1 MIILRNILFSKKP
14 EKDTPKKTRI
24 GIGWLQENMGKNEA
38 EEIFRD
44 INEQIDSDYAE
55 GKSREEIIKNAEKAG
70 KRSVMKRN
78 LGGVAGRALIKGI
91 PAAVIAYAASKNSK
105 LRNQLLENRGIN
117 LNGQKESKVL
127 NTLDKHKGKIAV
139 GAGLISAGIELS
151 KKKNLPSLIKKTKSA
166 KNAGERTAE
175 QRTKNKKEDKDLRQK
190 EFGKI
195 TDKFKKYFARKSEE
209 IAPGDKKL
217 FNKILKDNHK
227 EAGIDKMIVIDHP
240 YADTYIGE
248 KTIRLGKDTVN
259 KGDFSTL
266 AHEMG
271 HAYHDS
277 NKKSKLGRAFHRL
290 DRKINDIYNN
300 IGISAL
306 SSDMKEKYKDYD
318 FSNGLPGE
326 LKDKINRVAK
336 GTKRVV
342 GSSVSGISGI
352 AAGYKAEEEKEKGNK
367 KKARLISAGSLA
379 IPILRHTPELGSEIS
394 ASSKAMKMIKAAG
407 ANKKQIN
414 TARKSLG
421 YALGTYG
428 VDLGKNLII
437 NGGSQL
443 IGKGV
448 YKLTHRKKKEDKKG
462 ENLDKNPTTVNLEKT
477 DLEVR

>member
-105 LRNQLLENRGIN
+105 LRDQLLENRGIN

-139 GAGLISAGIELS
+139 GAGLIASGIELS
-151 KKKNLPSLIKKTKSA
+151 NKKNLPSLIKKTKSA

-195 TDKFKKYFARKSEE
+195 TDKVKKYFARKSEE
-209 IAPGDKKL
+209 TAPGDKKL

-248 KTIRLGKDTVN
+248 KTIVLGKDTVN
-259 KGDFSTL
+259 KGDFGTL

-318 FSNGLPGE
+318 FSNGLPKE
-326 LKDKINRVAK
+326 LEDKINRVAYK
-336 GTKRVV
+336 TKRIV

-448 YKLTHRKKKEDKKG
+448 YKLTHRKKKEDKK
-462 ENLDKNPTTVNLEKT
+462 EEKG
-477 DLEVR
+477 R

>member
-1 MIILRNILFSKKP
+1 MIILRDKLFSKKP
-14 EKDTPKKTRI
+14 EKDTLKKTRI

-91 PAAVIAYAASKNSK
+91 PTAVIAYAASKNSK

-195 TDKFKKYFARKSEE
+195 TGKVKKYFARKSEE
-209 IAPGDKKL
+209 IAPEDKKL
-217 FNKILKDNHK
+217 YDKILKDNHK
-227 EAGIDKMIVIDHP
+227 EAGVDKIEIVNNPHSDS
-240 YADTYIGE
+240 YIGQ

-271 HAYHDS
+271 HAYHES

-290 DRKINDIYNN
+290 DEKINDIYND

-306 SSDMKEKYKDYD
+306 GSDMEEKYKDYD

-326 LKDKINRVAK
+326 LENKVRRVAYR
-336 GTKRVV
+336 TKKIV

-367 KKARLISAGSLA
+367 KKAKLISAGSLA
-379 IPILRHTPELGSEIS
+379 IPILGHTPELGREIS

-428 VDLGKNLII
+428 VDLGKHLII

-448 YKLTHRKKKEDKKG
+448 YKLTHRKKKEDKKE

-477 DLEVR
+477 GVEVR

>member
-44 INEQIDSDYAE
+44 INEQIDSDYAK

-105 LRNQLLENRGIN
+105 LRDQLLENRGIN

-139 GAGLISAGIELS
+139 GAGLIASGIELS
-151 KKKNLPSLIKKTKSA
+151 NKKNLPSLIKKTKSA

-175 QRTKNKKEDKDLRQK
+175 QRTKNKKENKDLRQK

-195 TDKFKKYFARKSEE
+195 TAKLKYHFARKSEE
-209 IAPGDKKL
+209 TAPGDKKL

-227 EAGIDKMIVIDHP
+227 EAGVDKIEITQNRDSYMM
-240 YADTYIGE
+240 GK
-248 KTIRLGKDTVN
+248 KTILLGKDTVN

-290 DRKINDIYNN
+290 DEKIGNIYN
-300 IGISAL
+300 GI
-306 SSDMKEKYKDYD
+306 
-318 FSNGLPGE
+318 
-326 LKDKINRVAK
+326 
-336 GTKRVV
+336 
-342 GSSVSGISGI
+342 GSSFKFRS
-352 AAGYKAEEEKEKGNK
+352 
-367 KKARLISAGSLA
+367 
-379 IPILRHTPELGSEIS
+379 
-394 ASSKAMKMIKAAG
+394 
-407 ANKKQIN
+407 
-414 TARKSLG
+414 
-421 YALGTYG
+421 
-428 VDLGKNLII
+428 
-437 NGGSQL
+437 
-443 IGKGV
+443 
-448 YKLTHRKKKEDKKG
+448 
-462 ENLDKNPTTVNLEKT
+462 
-477 DLEVR
+477 

>member
-1 MIILRNILFSKKP
+1 MII
-14 EKDTPKKTRI
+14 
-24 GIGWLQENMGKNEA
+24 
-38 EEIFRD
+38 
-44 INEQIDSDYAE
+44 
-55 GKSREEIIKNAEKAG
+55 
-70 KRSVMKRN
+70 
-78 LGGVAGRALIKGI
+78 
-91 PAAVIAYAASKNSK
+91 
-105 LRNQLLENRGIN
+105 
-117 LNGQKESKVL
+117 
-127 NTLDKHKGKIAV
+127 
-139 GAGLISAGIELS
+139 
-151 KKKNLPSLIKKTKSA
+151 
-166 KNAGERTAE
+166 
-175 QRTKNKKEDKDLRQK
+175 LRQK

-248 KTIRLGKDTVN
+248 KTIVLGKDTVN
-259 KGDFSTL
+259 KGDFGTL

-277 NKKSKLGRAFHRL
+277 NKKSKLGRAFHKL
-290 DRKINDIYNN
+290 DRKINDVYNG

-306 SSDMKEKYKDYD
+306 GSDMEEKYKDYD
-318 FSNGLPGE
+318 FSNGLPRE
-326 LKDKINRVAK
+326 LEDKINRVAK

-379 IPILRHTPELGSEIS
+379 IPILGHTPELGVEIS

-437 NGGSQL
+437 NGGGQL

>member
-1 MIILRNILFSKKP
+1 MIILRDKLFSKKP
-14 EKDTPKKTRI
+14 EKDIPKKTRI

-91 PAAVIAYAASKNSK
+91 PTAVIAYAASKNSK

-117 LNGQKESKVL
+117 LNGQKESRVL
-127 NTLDKHKGKIAV
+127 NTLDKYKGKIAV

-190 EFGKI
+190 EFGRI
-195 TDKFKKYFARKSEE
+195 TDKVKKYFARKSEE

-227 EAGIDKMIVIDHP
+227 EAGVDKIEITQNRDS
-240 YADTYIGE
+240 YIGE

-259 KGDFSTL
+259 KGDFCTL

-290 DRKINDIYNN
+290 DKKIDNIYNG

-306 SSDMKEKYKDYD
+306 GSDMEEKYKDYD
-318 FSNGLPGE
+318 FSNGLPKE
-326 LKDKINRVAK
+326 LEDKINRVAK
-336 GTKRVV
+336 GTKRIV

-448 YKLTHRKKKEDKKG
+448 YKLTHRKKKEDKKK
-462 ENLDKNPTTVNLEKT
+462 ET
-477 DLEVR
+477 

>member
-91 PAAVIAYAASKNSK
+91 PTAVIAYAASKNSK
-105 LRNQLLENRGIN
+105 LRDQLLENRGIN
-117 LNGQKESKVL
+117 LNGQKESSVL

-175 QRTKNKKEDKDLRQK
+175 QRTKNKKENKDLRQK

-195 TDKFKKYFARKSEE
+195 TNKVKKYFARKSEE
-209 IAPGDKKL
+209 TAPGDKKL

-227 EAGIDKMIVIDHP
+227 EAGVDKIEITQNRDSYMM
-240 YADTYIGE
+240 GK
-248 KTIRLGKDTVN
+248 KTILLGKDTVN

-290 DRKINDIYNN
+290 DEKIGNIYNG
-300 IGISAL
+300 IGSL
-306 SSDMKEKYKDYD
+306 SLLSPNVREKYKDYD
-318 FSNGLPGE
+318 FSNGLPKE
-326 LKDKINRVAK
+326 LEDKINRVAYK
-336 GTKRVV
+336 TKRIV

-448 YKLTHRKKKEDKKG
+448 YKLTHRKKKEDKKK

-477 DLEVR
+477 DLGVR

>member
-1 MIILRNILFSKKP
+1 MIIIRNILFSKKP
-14 EKDTPKKTRI
+14 E
-24 GIGWLQENMGKNEA
+24 
-38 EEIFRD
+38 
-44 INEQIDSDYAE
+44 
-55 GKSREEIIKNAEKAG
+55 
-70 KRSVMKRN
+70 
-78 LGGVAGRALIKGI
+78 
-91 PAAVIAYAASKNSK
+91 
-105 LRNQLLENRGIN
+105 
-117 LNGQKESKVL
+117 
-127 NTLDKHKGKIAV
+127 
-139 GAGLISAGIELS
+139 
-151 KKKNLPSLIKKTKSA
+151 
-166 KNAGERTAE
+166 
-175 QRTKNKKEDKDLRQK
+175 QRTKNKKENKDLRQK

-195 TDKFKKYFARKSEE
+195 TDKVKKYFARKSEE
-209 IAPGDKKL
+209 TAPGDKKL

-227 EAGIDKMIVIDHP
+227 EAGVDKIEITQNRDSYMM
-240 YADTYIGE
+240 GK
-248 KTIRLGKDTVN
+248 KTILLGKDTVN

-290 DRKINDIYNN
+290 DEKIGNIYNG
-300 IGISAL
+300 IGSL
-306 SSDMKEKYKDYD
+306 SLLSPNVREKYKDYD
-318 FSNGLPGE
+318 FSNGLPKE
-326 LKDKINRVAK
+326 LEDKINRVAYK
-336 GTKRVV
+336 TKRIV

-448 YKLTHRKKKEDKKG
+448 YKLTHRKKKEDKKKK
-462 ENLDKNPTTVNLEKT
+462 NLDKNPTMNLEKT
-477 DLEVR
+477 SLEVR

>member
-227 EAGIDKMIVIDHP
+227 EAGVDKMKIVNYP

-248 KTIRLGKDTVN
+248 KTIVLGKDTVN

-290 DRKINDIYNN
+290 DRKINDVYNG

-306 SSDMKEKYKDYD
+306 GSDMEEKYKDYD
-318 FSNGLPGE
+318 FSNGLPRE
-326 LKDKINRVAK
+326 LEDKINRVAK

-379 IPILRHTPELGSEIS
+379 IPILGHTPELGREIS

>member
-1 MIILRNILFSKKP
+1 
-14 EKDTPKKTRI
+14 
-24 GIGWLQENMGKNEA
+24 MGKNEA

-91 PAAVIAYAASKNSK
+91 PTAVIAYAASKNSK
-105 LRNQLLENRGIN
+105 LRDQLLENRGIN
-117 LNGQKESKVL
+117 LNGQKESSVL

-139 GAGLISAGIELS
+139 GAGLIASGIELS

-195 TDKFKKYFARKSEE
+195 TGKLKDYFARKSEE

-227 EAGIDKMIVIDHP
+227 EAGIDKMKIVNYP
-240 YADTYIGE
+240 YADSYIGE

-277 NKKSKLGRAFHRL
+277 NKKSKLGRAFHKL
-290 DRKINDIYNN
+290 DRKINDVYNG

-306 SSDMKEKYKDYD
+306 GSDMEEKYKDYD
-318 FSNGLPGE
+318 FSNGLPRE
-326 LKDKINRVAK
+326 LEDKINRVAK
-336 GTKRVV
+336 GTKRIV

-379 IPILRHTPELGSEIS
+379 IPILGHTPELGSEIS

-414 TARKSLG
+414 AARKSLG

-443 IGKGV
+443 IGKGA
-448 YKLTHRKKKEDKKG
+448 YKLTHRKKKKDKKG